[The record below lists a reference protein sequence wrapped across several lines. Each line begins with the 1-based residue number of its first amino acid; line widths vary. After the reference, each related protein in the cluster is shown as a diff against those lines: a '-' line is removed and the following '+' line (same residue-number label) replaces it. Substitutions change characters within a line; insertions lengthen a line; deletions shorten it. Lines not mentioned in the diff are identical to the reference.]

1 MNWALANNYPP
12 QRTIDRTH
20 VSFTSNIQGFARSK
34 KNRTWYELEF
44 SMSPNKCRLGR
55 TYIWTFNQFKINT
68 ACCEPINLTTV
79 TSSSLLLCFKS
90 CFRLIDLWTYQYLLQ
105 LFIRDFNLVS
115 RSWHINYFT
124 INGNV
129 SNLQREIPCLPSAYN
144 LRFPYRIH
152 PVGKSTLYSWSVSCM
167 CS

>member
-1 MNWALANNYPP
+1 ML
-12 QRTIDRTH
+12 
-20 VSFTSNIQGFARSK
+20 VSPLIYRVSRGQKKPDLIRARILNVSK
-34 KNRTWYELEF
+34 
-44 SMSPNKCRLGR
+44 KCRLGGA
-55 TYIWTFNQFKINT
+55 YIWKFNQFKINT

-105 LFIRDFNLVS
+105 LFIRDFNLVF

>member
-1 MNWALANNYPP
+1 MN
-12 QRTIDRTH
+12 ISS
-20 VSFTSNIQGFARSK
+20 V
-34 KNRTWYELEF
+34 
-44 SMSPNKCRLGR
+44 
-55 TYIWTFNQFKINT
+55 YIWIFNQFTINS
-68 ACCEPINLTTV
+68 ACWEPINLTTV

-144 LRFPYRIH
+144 LRFPHRIY
-152 PVGKSTLYSWSVSCM
+152 PVDKSTLYSRSVNCM
-167 CS
+167 CSWTLWVLAGLVITPPLPSPNANLAAQSGPRDP

>member
-1 MNWALANNYPP
+1 
-12 QRTIDRTH
+12 
-20 VSFTSNIQGFARSK
+20 
-34 KNRTWYELEF
+34 
-44 SMSPNKCRLGR
+44 MSPNKCRLGR

-152 PVGKSTLYSWSVSCM
+152 PVGKSTLYSWTVSCM
-167 CS
+167 CSWPLWVLAGLVITPPLPSHNANLADFVITRIVTWALFTV